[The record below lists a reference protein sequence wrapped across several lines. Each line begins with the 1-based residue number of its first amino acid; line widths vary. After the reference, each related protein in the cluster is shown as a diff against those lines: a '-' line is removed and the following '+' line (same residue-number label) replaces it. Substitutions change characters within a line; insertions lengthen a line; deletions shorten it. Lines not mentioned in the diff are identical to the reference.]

1 MKKWIL
7 FIIKLVK
14 EVQKDD
20 LIAKANELTYKLLLA
35 LFPFIIFLMTL
46 LGFLNIDGNLFIKQM
61 SEYMPKEIMGLIDVF
76 VVEVIN
82 TRNVSLLSTSLFI
95 SIFAASSG
103 FDSVIRGI
111 NQCYGCKE
119 TRNYFHVKLLSIV
132 MVFIFTASIIFSL
145 VLIIID
151 TNFIS
156 NIDPEHFPKLTSTFF
171 GVVLLAVSIFVLLI
185 TVMLIYRLSGCK
197 KIRFKSLLPGA
208 LFTVIIWVIGSKGFN
223 IYIENFSRF
232 SKVYGS
238 LGSIVIL
245 MLWLNIISIVLLLGS
260 EINALL
266 DTETI
271 EAKT

>member
-61 SEYMPKEIMGLIDVF
+61 SEYLPKEIMGIIEVF

-82 TRNVSLLSTSLFI
+82 TRNISLLSISLLF
-95 SIFAASSG
+95 SIIAASSG

-119 TRNYFHVKLLSIV
+119 TRNFFHVKMLSIV
-132 MVFIFTASIIFSL
+132 MVFIFTASVIVSL
-145 VLIIID
+145 ILIIID
-151 TNFIS
+151 THFMS
-156 NIDPEHFPKLTSTFF
+156 NINPTLFPKLTSTFF
-171 GVVLLAVSIFVLLI
+171 GILWLAVSVVVLLL
-185 TVMLIYRLSGCK
+185 TVMIIYRLSGCK
-197 KIRFKSLLPGA
+197 KIKFKALLPGA
-208 LFTVIIWVIGSKGFN
+208 LFTVIIWLIASKGFN
-223 IYIENFSRF
+223 IYIENFSQF

-245 MLWLNIISIVLLLGS
+245 MFWLNIISIVLLLGS

-266 DTETI
+266 DTETA
-271 EAKT
+271 EVKA